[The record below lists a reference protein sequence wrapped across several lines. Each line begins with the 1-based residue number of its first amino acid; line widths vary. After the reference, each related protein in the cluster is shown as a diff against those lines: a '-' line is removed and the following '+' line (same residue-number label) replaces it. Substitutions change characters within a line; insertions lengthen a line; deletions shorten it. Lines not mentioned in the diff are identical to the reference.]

1 MVEEGEIQSM
11 SQLAI
16 ASYMVRP
23 PKIAILLLFYISC
36 LTSACFI
43 YILPTWLTF
52 LHTYSRSQL
61 VVVLIKGAVRFMALC
76 WFPW

>member
-1 MVEEGEIQSM
+1 
-11 SQLAI
+11 
-16 ASYMVRP
+16 MVRP
-23 PKIAILLLFYISC
+23 LRIAILLLLYISC

-61 VVVLIKGAVRFMALC
+61 VIVLTKGAVRYSPLLVSLVTKE
-76 WFPW
+76 PT